1 MLLMT
6 PVLTPPT
13 RFFTL
18 YCRAKY
24 HISGRRPGFEY
35 PYWKLPMRLPE
46 EADEEAVMLIGGKG
60 PNSQLRIYSASNIK

>member
-35 PYWKLPMRLPE
+35 PYWKLPEKLPE
-46 EADEEAVMLIGGKG
+46 EADEEAVMLIGGTATGRGWLMLMVRK
-60 PNSQLRIYSASNIK
+60 L